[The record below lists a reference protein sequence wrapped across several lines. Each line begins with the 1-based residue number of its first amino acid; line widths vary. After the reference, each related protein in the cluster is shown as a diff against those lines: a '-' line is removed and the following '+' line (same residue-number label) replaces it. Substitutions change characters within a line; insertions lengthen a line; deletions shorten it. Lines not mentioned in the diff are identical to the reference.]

1 MNSIIICTLCPNG
14 CRIEIAAGGGQDVEL
29 AGYGCQRGRS
39 FAEEECLAP
48 KRILTASV
56 QVSGAGRKMLPV
68 RTTMPV
74 PKDQL
79 LACMEELGKISLD
92 SPVAFHQVI
101 LHDILG
107 TGADVVASMRLERNE

>member
-48 KRILTASV
+48 KRILT
-56 QVSGAGRKMLPV
+56 
-68 RTTMPV
+68 
-74 PKDQL
+74 
-79 LACMEELGKISLD
+79 
-92 SPVAFHQVI
+92 
-101 LHDILG
+101 
-107 TGADVVASMRLERNE
+107 